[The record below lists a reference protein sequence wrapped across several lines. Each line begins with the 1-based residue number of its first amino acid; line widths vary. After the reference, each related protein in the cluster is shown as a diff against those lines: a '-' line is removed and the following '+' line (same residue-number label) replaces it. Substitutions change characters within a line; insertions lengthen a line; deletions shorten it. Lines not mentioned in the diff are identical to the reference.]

1 MNTSS
6 LAGFS
11 VKLRSLRDY
20 CGFSQSDLAEHMNI
34 TQPAY
39 QKMECNASP
48 PRLKRLQ
55 QIAEFYGIPL
65 TDFLFKPA
73 DELIRQIK
81 QRKVHIPLEVTNK

>member
-1 MNTSS
+1 
-6 LAGFS
+6 
-11 VKLRSLRDY
+11 
-20 CGFSQSDLAEHMNI
+20 
-34 TQPAY
+34 
-39 QKMECNASP
+39 MECNASP

-81 QRKVHIPLEVTNK
+81 QRKVHIP